1 MLASRVARS
10 SSNAGP
16 RWAALGRRRAG
27 FATTT
32 IRRSYDDTLRNL
44 IVTPET
50 KVIVQ
55 GFTGRQST
63 FDSEQSIEFG
73 TNIVGG
79 VRPGKEGEHLGRPY
93 FPSVRAVCWRR
104 LDSKRNAQD

>member
-1 MLASRVARS
+1 MMASRLAFRRT
-10 SSNAGP
+10 AHLAD
-16 RWAALGRRRAG
+16 RRTGRG
-27 FATTT
+27 ISFSTAT
-32 IRRSYDDTLRNL
+32 RLRSYEDTLKNL

-73 TNIVGG
+73 TKIVGG

-93 FPSVRAVCWRR
+93 YPSVQAVGGF
-104 LDSKRNAQD
+104 DSLSY